1 MPPIRP
7 EMDESH
13 SPEFSGA
20 AALAAAL
27 PPFAFCAVV
36 ATAAPRFT
44 TWAAL
49 GSAAV
54 VLAGYLLS
62 RRGRIA
68 TPTRAFGV
76 SLAGVAV
83 MFAIYV
89 GLVLT
94 TLTKP
99 IH

>member
-1 MPPIRP
+1 
-7 EMDESH
+7 MDETH

-20 AALAAAL
+20 AALAVAI

-36 ATAAPRFT
+36 ASAAPRFT

-49 GSAAV
+49 GSVAV
-54 VLAGYLLS
+54 VLAGFLLA
-62 RRGRIA
+62 RRGRIGS
-68 TPTRAFGV
+68 PTRAFGV

-94 TLTKP
+94 TLAKP

>member
-1 MPPIRP
+1 
-7 EMDESH
+7 MDETH
-13 SPEFSGA
+13 SPEFSA
-20 AALAAAL
+20 ATAVATAL

-36 ATAAPRFT
+36 ATAAPKFT

-49 GSAAV
+49 GSALI
-54 VLAGYLLS
+54 VLAGFLLS
-62 RRGRIA
+62 RRGRGA

-83 MFAIYV
+83 MFAVYV

>member
-1 MPPIRP
+1 
-7 EMDESH
+7 MDETH
-13 SPEFSGA
+13 NPEVSRA
-20 AALAAAL
+20 AVVAAVL

-36 ATAAPRFT
+36 ASAAPKFT

-49 GSAAV
+49 GSVAV
-54 VLAGYLLS
+54 VLAGFLLS
-62 RRGRIA
+62 RRGRVA

-76 SLAGVAV
+76 SLAGVVV

>member
-1 MPPIRP
+1 
-7 EMDESH
+7 MDETH
-13 SPEFSGA
+13 SPEFSA
-20 AALAAAL
+20 AAAVATAL

-36 ATAAPRFT
+36 ASAAPRFT

-49 GSAAV
+49 GSVAV
-54 VLAGYLLS
+54 VLAGFVLS
-62 RRGRIA
+62 RRGRGS

-76 SLAGVAV
+76 SLAGVML